1 VELKVIIGIKT
12 CLCIHVGAYFIFVL
26 IAFGWNLIA
35 LKFLFKKA
43 LENKKENKK
52 KEGKTLP
59 LGQRLASPPPRPTPS
74 IFPAAQLS

>member
-1 VELKVIIGIKT
+1 MELKVIIGIKT

-52 KEGKTLP
+52 KRGKPFL
-59 LGQRLASPPPRPTPS
+59 LAKG
-74 IFPAAQLS
+74 